1 MKRVRVA
8 VVLLILIG
16 LASQAS
22 RFLWVDDP
30 QKSDA
35 IVVLGGETG
44 LRPQRGLE
52 LLRQGMAQSMWIDVV
67 ARDRVF
73 DQSLVD
79 IAQRYA
85 KSLPESDRV
94 HVCAL
99 EGLSTYAE
107 AEDVKRCLKP
117 FGIHRVLIVTSGF
130 HTRRARMI
138 FRSRLPEYQF
148 SAAAVHD
155 PSQYGTAWWANREWA
170 KATLDE
176 WMKLTWWEALDRWRG
191 SSR

>member
-1 MKRVRVA
+1 MRLVRIA

-16 LASQAS
+16 LASQAA

-35 IVVLGGETG
+35 IVVLGGETA
-44 LRPQRGLE
+44 LRTERGLE
-52 LLRQGMAQSMWIDVV
+52 LLRHGMAQSMWIDVV

-73 DQSLVD
+73 DQSLVE

-85 KSLPESDRV
+85 KGLPESDRV
-94 HVCAL
+94 RVCAL
-99 EGLSTYAE
+99 QGLSTYAE
-107 AEDVKRCLKP
+107 AEDVKRCLQP
-117 FGIHRVLIVTSGF
+117 LGIHRVVIVTSGF
-130 HTRRARMI
+130 HTRRALMI
-138 FRSRLPEYQF
+138 FRNRLPEYKF

-155 PSQYGTAWWANREWA
+155 RSQYGTAWWTNREWA

-176 WMKLTWWEALDRWRG
+176 WMKVVWWETVDRWRASG
-191 SSR
+191 